1 MHAQAIYFHE
11 FACDRGGQ
19 SLVFSDIFSEIDIS
33 LKQVSHCEI
42 KLVPLFSTVTLFLYD
57 YVC

>member
-11 FACDRGGQ
+11 FACDRGVQ
-19 SLVFSDIFSEIDIS
+19 SLVFSDIFSETDIS
-33 LKQVSHCEI
+33 LKEKSHCEVN
-42 KLVPLFSTVTLFLYD
+42 LVLLFSIVTLFLYD